1 MLGYVQTLPR
11 DNAACRIGNTA
22 KHALAISMRERG
34 GGEAVTFEAKE
45 RENEIFRGESKSC
58 DTFCYDLLLDSII
71 RETLIDTK
79 WIYKKCLRPRF
90 PKFSIFN
97 VYLML
102 FIIILKFLR
111 SHVQREREKG

>member
-34 GGEAVTFEAKE
+34 EEGKQSRSLLEAKE

-71 RETLIDTK
+71 RETLTDTK
-79 WIYKKCLRPRF
+79 SVCVLVF
-90 PKFSIFN
+90 QNSQ
-97 VYLML
+97 YLM
-102 FIIILKFLR
+102 
-111 SHVQREREKG
+111 ST

>member
-71 RETLIDTK
+71 RETLTDTK
-79 WIYKKCLRPRF
+79 SVCVLVF
-90 PKFSIFN
+90 QNSQ
-97 VYLML
+97 YLMS
-102 FIIILKFLR
+102 I
-111 SHVQREREKG
+111 